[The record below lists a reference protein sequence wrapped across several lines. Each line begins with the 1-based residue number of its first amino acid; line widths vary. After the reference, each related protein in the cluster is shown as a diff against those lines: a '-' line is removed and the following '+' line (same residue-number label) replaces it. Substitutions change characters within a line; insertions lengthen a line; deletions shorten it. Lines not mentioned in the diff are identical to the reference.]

1 MAVLDKIRSKG
12 VLLVAVVGL
21 ALLAFIIGDFLN
33 SGSSYFNK
41 SRETV
46 ANIAGEDIN
55 IKEYTASIE
64 QMTEVYKI
72 ETGKTELNEEMMT
85 QLRTS
90 VWESLVNEK
99 ILTAEA
105 KKLGLAVSADEL
117 SDRLIGNNIHPL
129 IQQRRSFAGENGQ
142 FSRPALVQ
150 FLNSLE
156 QTPSSQEMKDQNEK
170 AKSYWKFWENTV
182 KNNILQEK
190 YTALVSKSVSAN
202 STDAKMSYQ
211 DRKVSVDVAYV
222 V

>member
-55 IKEYTASIE
+55 IKDYTASIE

-72 ETGKTELNEEMMT
+72 ETGKSELNEEMMS

-99 ILTAEA
+99 NLEC
-105 KKLGLAVSADEL
+105 
-117 SDRLIGNNIHPL
+117 
-129 IQQRRSFAGENGQ
+129 RS
-142 FSRPALVQ
+142 
-150 FLNSLE
+150 
-156 QTPSSQEMKDQNEK
+156 
-170 AKSYWKFWENTV
+170 
-182 KNNILQEK
+182 
-190 YTALVSKSVSAN
+190 
-202 STDAKMSYQ
+202 
-211 DRKVSVDVAYV
+211 
-222 V
+222 